1 MVISKLYAKN
11 KSPSA
16 KYFADRLIQYLLLFT
31 NLASETP
38 FYSIGLPVM
47 GVFIEIGS
55 SPTRFLK
62 YFLNSKFFIAIK
74 FNWFHIYKDIQ
85 KFEGFQA

>member
-1 MVISKLYAKN
+1 MIKYKRQPTHKISWR
-11 KSPSA
+11 SS
-16 KYFADRLIQYLLLFT
+16 FHFFT

-38 FYSIGLPVM
+38 LYNIGFVTGCFM
-47 GVFIEIGS
+47 VVGI
-55 SPTRFLK
+55 PTRFPK